1 MTTWILLFNLFLPQ
15 NATEMVSETVS
26 EVTTSATDAWDD
38 GQVRYH
44 GIEQLLAKFAEAD
57 QG

>member
-15 NATEMVSETVS
+15 NAGEMVNDAVSETAAHAV
-26 EVTTSATDAWDD
+26 ETWND

-44 GIEQLLAKFAEAD
+44 GIERLLAKFATDSPA
-57 QG
+57 